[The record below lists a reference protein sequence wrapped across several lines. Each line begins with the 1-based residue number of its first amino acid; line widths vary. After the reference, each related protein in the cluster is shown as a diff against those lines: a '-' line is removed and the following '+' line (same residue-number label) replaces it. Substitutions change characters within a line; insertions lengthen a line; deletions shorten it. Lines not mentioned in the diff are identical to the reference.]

1 MLSLLSA
8 KDNLRVGFRIA
19 PVDFLAG
26 CCLRLDYT
34 FGGLLLRGF
43 CMNNGGDRCGCVNF
57 IIPFIWKIC
66 RWHPMTYVWRLLFHL
81 QSNLQCEEFR

>member
-57 IIPFIWKIC
+57 IIPFYLEK
-66 RWHPMTYVWRLLFHL
+66 L
-81 QSNLQCEEFR
+81 QMASNDIRVAFAFPSAE

>member
-19 PVDFLAG
+19 PADFLAG

-34 FGGLLLRGF
+34 FEDCFFVVF
-43 CMNNGGDRCGCVNF
+43 CMNNGETGAGAL
-57 IIPFIWKIC
+57 I
-66 RWHPMTYVWRLLFHL
+66 
-81 QSNLQCEEFR
+81 S

>member
-19 PVDFLAG
+19 PVDFLAVAV
-26 CCLRLDYT
+26 
-34 FGGLLLRGF
+34 FGWIIHLEDCFFVVF

-57 IIPFIWKIC
+57 IIPFIWK
-66 RWHPMTYVWRLLFHL
+66 
-81 QSNLQCEEFR
+81 NLQMASNDIRVAFAFPSAE